1 MSKAT
6 DPDGFNAALSK
17 WRATRDG
24 YAGMGGVLGEA
35 LAYAMDGGG
44 KMVRPKLCVISAS
57 AVLPDWSKDNSATS
71 AWRKDLVVAAAT
83 AVEMIHSYSLIHD
96 DLPCM
101 DNDDM
106 RRGRPTLHKA
116 YGEATALLAGDALLT
131 DSFAIIAAVPV
142 PPEHAADAMA
152 CIRELATAAG
162 GEGMVL
168 GQAQD
173 LANAAGSMQDS
184 GSALKI
190 LEQIHRLKTGALL
203 GAACAL
209 GAAAAGGSKKA
220 IDAFRFAG
228 VQIGVAFQV
237 MDDLLD
243 DSPNTGKTKGKD
255 AAEGKQ
261 TYLNLLGRSAG
272 LELVQGLTSE
282 ALQGLKEVGILTPDF
297 EKFAAA
303 LCRRKF

>member
-35 LAYAMDGGG
+35 LAYAMDGAG

-209 GAAAAGGSKKA
+209 GAAAAGGSKNA

-228 VQIGVAFQV
+228 AQIGVAFQV

-272 LELVQGLTSE
+272 LELVQGLTSD